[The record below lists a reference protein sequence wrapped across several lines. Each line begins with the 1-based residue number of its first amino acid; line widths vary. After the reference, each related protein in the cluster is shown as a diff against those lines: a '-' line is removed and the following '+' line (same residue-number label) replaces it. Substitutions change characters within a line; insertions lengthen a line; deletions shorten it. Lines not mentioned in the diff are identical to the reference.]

1 MGRRRAGKSRD
12 QSREETRQGLLEAGY
27 ALLQEAPVGDVLS
40 QVKAQEVATRAGV
53 SSGAVYYHW
62 DDQEAYREELL
73 DHSFTV
79 DHAQLKQVIEG
90 AVQEA
95 KEQGAEFEE
104 IVRAGAVADFEQIKH
119 RTSLPVL
126 LALWGKHRTDA
137 AVRERLRERYHE
149 LDKQLI
155 PLYDQILSEN
165 NLKIRSPFTVA
176 MFAATMTALIEGMLI
191 RWAVDPQA
199 VPDKLAPSSE
209 PPDAELDKGPWNLF
223 AVAVLAL
230 VPCMTAPID
239 ARHDGPGFINDK
251 DTRQLVRSLRKAY
264 GQATT
269 TQ

>member
-1 MGRRRAGKSRD
+1 
-12 QSREETRQGLLEAGY
+12 
-27 ALLQEAPVGDVLS
+27 
-40 QVKAQEVATRAGV
+40 
-53 SSGAVYYHW
+53 
-62 DDQEAYREELL
+62 
-73 DHSFTV
+73 
-79 DHAQLKQVIEG
+79 
-90 AVQEA
+90 
-95 KEQGAEFEE
+95 
-104 IVRAGAVADFEQIKH
+104 VADFEQIKH